1 MEIEPVIGLEVHVE
15 LATKSKMFCGCP
27 TTFGGTPNSQVCPV
41 CLGLPGVLP
50 VVNREAVKIG
60 IKTALALNC
69 KINRYT
75 LFDRK
80 NYYYPDL
87 PKNYQISQQYH
98 PLGVEGWVDIEVDG
112 FWKKIR
118 IHNIHL
124 EEDAGKNVHE
134 EGKNYSL
141 VDLNRAGIP
150 LLEIVT
156 YPDMRSLREL
166 EVFMNT
172 LRMIL
177 IYIGA
182 SDCKMEEGH
191 LRFEANISVRRKG
204 EEKLGPK
211 VEMKNLNSFKIV
223 LRAVEY
229 EIKRQ
234 SELLEK
240 GEKILQET
248 RLWDE
253 ERGISLPMRFKE
265 EAQDY
270 RYFPEPDIPPLN
282 ISEEWIEEIKKEL
295 PELPHIK
302 KKRFKEELGL
312 GEKEA
317 ETLVSDVEL
326 AKFFEET
333 LKSYKNVRNL
343 VNWMVGPVL
352 RELNERK
359 ISISE
364 SLLKPERLI
373 KIMEMVEKSLITQTN
388 AKYCLREVF
397 ETGKEPEEIVKE
409 KGWIQVMDAG
419 EIEKWVE
426 EAIKGNPKAVEDY
439 RKGKKQA
446 LSFLI
451 GQVMKLS
458 RGKANPQ
465 KVREILE
472 SKLG

>member
-182 SDCKMEEGH
+182 SDCK
-191 LRFEANISVRRKG
+191 K
-204 EEKLGPK
+204 
-211 VEMKNLNSFKIV
+211 
-223 LRAVEY
+223 
-229 EIKRQ
+229 
-234 SELLEK
+234 
-240 GEKILQET
+240 
-248 RLWDE
+248 
-253 ERGISLPMRFKE
+253 
-265 EAQDY
+265 
-270 RYFPEPDIPPLN
+270 DI
-282 ISEEWIEEIKKEL
+282 
-295 PELPHIK
+295 
-302 KKRFKEELGL
+302 
-312 GEKEA
+312 
-317 ETLVSDVEL
+317 
-326 AKFFEET
+326 
-333 LKSYKNVRNL
+333 
-343 VNWMVGPVL
+343 
-352 RELNERK
+352 
-359 ISISE
+359 
-364 SLLKPERLI
+364 
-373 KIMEMVEKSLITQTN
+373 
-388 AKYCLREVF
+388 
-397 ETGKEPEEIVKE
+397 
-409 KGWIQVMDAG
+409 
-419 EIEKWVE
+419 
-426 EAIKGNPKAVEDY
+426 
-439 RKGKKQA
+439 
-446 LSFLI
+446 
-451 GQVMKLS
+451 
-458 RGKANPQ
+458 
-465 KVREILE
+465 
-472 SKLG
+472 

>member
-1 MEIEPVIGLEVHVE
+1 M
-15 LATKSKMFCGCP
+15 
-27 TTFGGTPNSQVCPV
+27 Q
-41 CLGLPGVLP
+41 
-50 VVNREAVKIG
+50 
-60 IKTALALNC
+60 
-69 KINRYT
+69 
-75 LFDRK
+75 
-80 NYYYPDL
+80 
-87 PKNYQISQQYH
+87 
-98 PLGVEGWVDIEVDG
+98 
-112 FWKKIR
+112 
-118 IHNIHL
+118 
-124 EEDAGKNVHE
+124 
-134 EGKNYSL
+134 
-141 VDLNRAGIP
+141 
-150 LLEIVT
+150 
-156 YPDMRSLREL
+156 
-166 EVFMNT
+166 
-172 LRMIL
+172 
-177 IYIGA
+177 
-182 SDCKMEEGH
+182 EGH

>member
-27 TTFGGTPNSQVCPV
+27 TTFGGAPNSQVCPV

-112 FWKKIR
+112 VWKKIR

-156 YPDMRSLREL
+156 YPDMRSLKEL

-211 VEMKNLNSFKIV
+211 V
-223 LRAVEY
+223 
-229 EIKRQ
+229 
-234 SELLEK
+234 
-240 GEKILQET
+240 
-248 RLWDE
+248 
-253 ERGISLPMRFKE
+253 
-265 EAQDY
+265 
-270 RYFPEPDIPPLN
+270 
-282 ISEEWIEEIKKEL
+282 
-295 PELPHIK
+295 
-302 KKRFKEELGL
+302 
-312 GEKEA
+312 
-317 ETLVSDVEL
+317 
-326 AKFFEET
+326 
-333 LKSYKNVRNL
+333 
-343 VNWMVGPVL
+343 
-352 RELNERK
+352 
-359 ISISE
+359 
-364 SLLKPERLI
+364 
-373 KIMEMVEKSLITQTN
+373 
-388 AKYCLREVF
+388 
-397 ETGKEPEEIVKE
+397 
-409 KGWIQVMDAG
+409 
-419 EIEKWVE
+419 
-426 EAIKGNPKAVEDY
+426 
-439 RKGKKQA
+439 
-446 LSFLI
+446 
-451 GQVMKLS
+451 
-458 RGKANPQ
+458 
-465 KVREILE
+465 
-472 SKLG
+472 